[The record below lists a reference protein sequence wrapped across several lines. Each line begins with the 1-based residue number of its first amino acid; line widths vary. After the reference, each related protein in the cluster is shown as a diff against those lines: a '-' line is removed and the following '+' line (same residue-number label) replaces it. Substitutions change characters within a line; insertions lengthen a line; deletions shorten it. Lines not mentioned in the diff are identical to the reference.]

1 MRRLSVVIPA
11 LNEAPNLPTVMA
23 NIPVAELAAA
33 GWETEVIVVDN
44 ASTDDTAEVAKS
56 LGARVVLQ
64 PQRGYGNAYQQ
75 GFDAATGDVIA
86 TGDADC
92 TYPFDALPELL
103 ETLTERD
110 VEFMTTN
117 RLGRENRDA
126 MKRSHTVA
134 NHALSALSRRLF
146 RNGLRDSQSG
156 MWIFKRYV
164 WSGLDVRSPGM
175 AFSQEIKN
183 EAARAGY
190 RFLEVPIEYRKR
202 GGEVKLNALPD
213 GMANLRQ
220 LFEHRFR
227 RGTAE
232 PAVVPTAAETRQA
245 AAVPAPPLS
254 VPAQGGEP
262 AQPKPDRRSE
272 QYEAV

>member
-103 ETLTERD
+103 ETLTER
-110 VEFMTTN
+110 T
-117 RLGRENRDA
+117 
-126 MKRSHTVA
+126 
-134 NHALSALSRRLF
+134 
-146 RNGLRDSQSG
+146 
-156 MWIFKRYV
+156 
-164 WSGLDVRSPGM
+164 WSS
-175 AFSQEIKN
+175 
-183 EAARAGY
+183 
-190 RFLEVPIEYRKR
+190 
-202 GGEVKLNALPD
+202 
-213 GMANLRQ
+213 
-220 LFEHRFR
+220 
-227 RGTAE
+227 
-232 PAVVPTAAETRQA
+232 
-245 AAVPAPPLS
+245 
-254 VPAQGGEP
+254 
-262 AQPKPDRRSE
+262 
-272 QYEAV
+272 